1 MTCDVTTVS
10 HAAASMALEGVFARV
25 LTRLPENDAIALAS
39 QKRKVIQLLLK
50 ELLAEG
56 LLVVKEE
63 RASTALAS
71 SQRLGVVASP
81 WKDSSV
87 SVGTETLAGSK
98 HSSSISIDACRYL
111 FICLYSYIG
120 IASRLATVHLVTLTR
135 LLFEPV
141 SEPCPVNDLSTE
153 ESPTHSDQSL
163 EAASVVTDESVFV
176 DGDVDEEDESASN
189 KVSEA
194 AGIGKCKC
202 PASVL
207 HAVYP

>member
-120 IASRLATVHLVTLTR
+120 IASYSPFGNPYTSSIGTSVRAL
-135 LLFEPV
+135 
-141 SEPCPVNDLSTE
+141 PCE
-153 ESPTHSDQSL
+153 
-163 EAASVVTDESVFV
+163 
-176 DGDVDEEDESASN
+176 
-189 KVSEA
+189 
-194 AGIGKCKC
+194 
-202 PASVL
+202 
-207 HAVYP
+207 